1 MLLVFEHLPQEGMQV
16 VLLSATF
23 PDAFRN
29 MTRAIM
35 RSNPVK
41 ILVKRGQLTL
51 EGIKQFF
58 IIMEK
63 PDWKLDTLCDLYT
76 TETFTHPTVVFCNSR
91 KKVDALVVQLEER
104 ELTAAATVR
113 ALCL

>member
-1 MLLVFEHLPQEGMQV
+1 MFKHLPQERKQV

-23 PDAFRN
+23 PDAFRD
-29 MTRAIM
+29 MTKTIM
-35 RSNPVK
+35 SSNPVK

-63 PDWKLDTLCDLYT
+63 SDWKLDTLCDLYT
-76 TETFTHPTVVFCNSR
+76 TETFIHPTVVFCNTR
-91 KKVDALVVQLEER
+91 KKVDALSVQLEER
-104 ELTAAATVR
+104 ELTGTATVR
-113 ALCL
+113 GLCL